1 MELIVGL
8 RHFQPQILQPVLAD
22 DQALVVDEAVIG
34 AHELEHHIIRQE
46 EGRLFRVGM
55 DQKIVIR
62 GILSQIGSHVDDDLI
77 GHGTGQTR
85 GVIGAHILEHVG
97 IVPRSNDDAVLLG
110 CGEKVHLIGLHMNAG
125 TGFQI
130 LHVLKLV
137 VVGDVQRL
145 QGAHQVR
152 GGGQHGQLRTVGQRK
167 GSLIGVVQFCL
178 LAAGHIGPVLHR
190 GFRSLSGFL
199 GACLSRRFLSCL
211 RFAVRSLCSL
221 SRLGLILGSS
231 TLLRRG

>member
-1 MELIVGL
+1 
-8 RHFQPQILQPVLAD
+8 
-22 DQALVVDEAVIG
+22 
-34 AHELEHHIIRQE
+34 
-46 EGRLFRVGM
+46 M
-55 DQKIVIR
+55 DQEIVIR

-145 QGAHQVR
+145 KGTHQVR
-152 GGGQHGQLRTVGQRK
+152 GGGQHGQLRTLSKRK
-167 GSLIGVVQFCL
+167 GPFIGVVQFCL
-178 LAAGHIGPVLHR
+178 LTAGHIGPVLHCWLR
-190 GFRSLSGFL
+190 DLSGL
-199 GACLSRRFLSCL
+199 LSACLSCRYLGGL
-211 RFAVRSLCSL
+211 RFALRSLRSL
-221 SRLGLILGSS
+221 GRLGLNLGSC